1 MIQSFIIHHLS
12 IVSQNLYLV
21 RGKGEVRKLTKEMK
35 RMENWMAGKR
45 RKERERS
52 PMFFSIQ
59 DWTRGGK
66 NGGKK
71 WNENYTSAPAA
82 SIIACLI
89 RLDDFSARK
98 SRARCSSIELSR
110 KNSESALYRIME
122 ILIQIG
128 AMLFPCYI
136 NNAFSKF
143 SFSSSFVF
151 KNNRISYARSKK
163 LDLSMKCQVDFRCL
177 SSNLYILCT
186 DNARCGYNI
195 E

>member
-1 MIQSFIIHHLS
+1 MKKYDPKFHYSPSLHCFS
-12 IVSQNLYLV
+12 KFVSCQRQG
-21 RGKGEVRKLTKEMK
+21 RGKKINERDEEDGKLDG
-35 RMENWMAGKR
+35 GKK
-45 RKERERS
+45 KERERAITDVPFHS
-52 PMFFSIQ
+52 RLNS
-59 DWTRGGK
+59 WREES
-66 NGGKK
+66 GGKK

-98 SRARCSSIELSR
+98 SRARCSSIEPSR

-143 SFSSSFVF
+143 SFFF
-151 KNNRISYARSKK
+151 
-163 LDLSMKCQVDFRCL
+163 F
-177 SSNLYILCT
+177 
-186 DNARCGYNI
+186 
-195 E
+195 